1 MLGSDTLS
9 LPGIPMCT
17 PRTFYPLPMLIKHT
31 QPSGQDKLYPVLV
44 SDVIDADGTRYAR
57 YMNGAEVRMSE
68 LRFIQL
74 EFAQA
79 DLPNLAATPL
89 PEEVIK
95 RDMLH

>member
-1 MLGSDTLS
+1 
-9 LPGIPMCT
+9 
-17 PRTFYPLPMLIKHT
+17 
-31 QPSGQDKLYPVLV
+31 
-44 SDVIDADGTRYAR
+44 
-57 YMNGAEVRMSE
+57 MNGAEVRMSE